1 MWKTLKIHISYICG
15 MFRRRTRNP
24 GESLEQFI
32 ATESL
37 NFLNVLVLVLSF
49 YVLGI
54 LIVDMLIELP
64 KEVHR
69 LIIITDYFACGIFS
83 LTFWFDFT
91 ALRINSAT

>member
-37 NFLNVLVLVLSF
+37 NFFNKLVF
-49 YVLGI
+49 
-54 LIVDMLIELP
+54 
-64 KEVHR
+64 R
-69 LIIITDYFACGIFS
+69 
-83 LTFWFDFT
+83 
-91 ALRINSAT
+91 R